1 MDRVYINEHDLQFFL
16 FNLIYSFICEKER
29 AVGGAKSKGRRGRV
43 GEGEKERKRSRLA
56 ELRAESD
63 TGLYLT
69 TQRS

>member
-1 MDRVYINEHDLQFFL
+1 M
-16 FNLIYSFICEKER
+16 
-29 AVGGAKSKGRRGRV
+29 GGAKSKGRRGRV